1 MKKIVVFGSTGY
13 TGLCAVRAAIEH
25 DLNVRVFLRDEG
37 KLSDDL
43 KSNVEIVVGNVLNY
57 NDVWNAVKGVD
68 GVTVILGTRNDLNP
82 TTDMSNGLKNIIK
95 AMKNNNVSII
105 SVCLSAFLFYDVDK
119 VPPRFKDLNSDHQRM
134 FDILKGSDLNYI
146 ACLPPHIADQPASKY
161 RIEYDRSPGRVVSKH
176 DLGTFLVESLS
187 KPEYYGKVC
196 GITSI

>member
-1 MKKIVVFGSTGY
+1 MV
-13 TGLCAVRAAIEH
+13 

-146 ACLPPHIADQPASKY
+146 ACLPPHIA
-161 RIEYDRSPGRVVSKH
+161 
-176 DLGTFLVESLS
+176 
-187 KPEYYGKVC
+187 GKLIPNLLKTRKKNVYKF
-196 GITSI
+196 